1 MMDPQVLRDVAR
13 DLDHVTLSKLAEQ
26 NGEIRKLWYD
36 HQDTMDRVGELEFEN
51 IEAKDKDLDLESR
64 MDQLEEENIEARSR
78 MARVEWLE
86 ASVEKL
92 QQENRDQK
100 VEYLSFVREMKDA
113 YRLLA
118 AKLEEILYPP
128 WNHEP

>member
-1 MMDPQVLRDVAR
+1 MDPQVLRDVAR
-13 DLDHVTLSKLAEQ
+13 DLEHVTISNAEL
-26 NGEIRKLWYD
+26 NDGKINELWQD
-36 HQDTMDRVGELEFEN
+36 HDDMMHRVGSLE
-51 IEAKDKDLDLESR
+51 DLDLESR

-128 WNHEP
+128 MEP